1 MRVDIDAFTGAQN
14 MKKKI
19 YLSEKWINLIQLL
32 SQYKL
37 LKGRNPTGVVV
48 VGVVCSIKWINHVI
62 IYPSLVDRNIIVN
75 RIYSKLLCSL
85 TFIKYSYL
93 ILECWAQT
101 FFIFQQKIQS

>member
-14 MKKKI
+14 MKKKL
-19 YLSEKWINLIQLL
+19 YLSEKWINLIKLL

-62 IYPSLVDRNIIVN
+62 IYPALVARNITAY
-75 RIYSKLLCSL
+75 RIYSKILCSP
-85 TFIKYSYL
+85 TFIKDS
-93 ILECWAQT
+93 
-101 FFIFQQKIQS
+101 